1 MDRFGLTR
9 RLAMATLL
17 AAALTGWAAARE
29 TPADDDE
36 APTGPLTPP
45 PAVAEP
51 PPIRPPEIVAPGVPP
66 QLPGDKGRVTLEFEG
81 NRRWC
86 TFPDDRVVKPPER
99 DLPARK
105 RKPDEVF
112 TFGYRF
118 SLAAIRR
125 GAPRDPI
132 MLFESPDFR
141 TATWRPAS
149 KVRPEG
155 RTAVPGPSVMGEGPG
170 ARSRQPVAPDT
181 LVPYWMEINRC
192 VTVPERFQFDLD
204 PGVYDFYM
212 AFDLLIRD
220 GSWVHRSM
228 AHLTEVPVEAAKST
242 RLEGRVHMK
251 SGAERELEL
260 SRASV
265 ETTGSASGAAGP

>member
-1 MDRFGLTR
+1 MNRSRWAR
-9 RLAMATLL
+9 RIAVAAGL
-17 AAALTGWAAARE
+17 AAALTGASPVRE
-29 TPADDDE
+29 TPADDD
-36 APTGPLTPP
+36 APTVPLTPP
-45 PAVAEP
+45 PAVVEP
-51 PPIRPPEIVAPGVPP
+51 PPLRPPEIVAPGVPP
-66 QLPGDKGRVTLEFEG
+66 LLPEDKGRVALEFEG

-86 TFPDDRVVKPPER
+86 TYPDDRVVKPPER
-99 DLPARK
+99 DVPAR
-105 RKPDEVF
+105 RKQVEVW

-132 MLFESPDFR
+132 VLFESPDFR

-149 KVRPEG
+149 KLRPEG
-155 RTAVPGPSVMGEGPG
+155 RTAAPGPSVMGEGPG
-170 ARSRQPVAPDT
+170 ARSRQRTAPDT
-181 LVPYWMEINRC
+181 LVPYWMEVNRC
-192 VTVPERFQFDLD
+192 VTVPDRFQFDLD

-228 AHLTEVPVEAAKST
+228 AHLTEVPVEAARRT
-242 RLEGRVHMK
+242 RLEGRIHMK